1 MDESTKLFLLEFEN
15 RINQRF
21 DAMEQKMDQKLK
33 QQKEEIITIMD
44 QKLKQ
49 QKEDIITI
57 MDQKLEQ
64 QKEEIITIMDQKL
77 KQQEEKII
85 VMTNNILDKKIK
97 DLVGDVAQEIHTLTD
112 VLSNSTDRKIAK
124 QTKRISKAIRQAAN
138 DIDRKVA
145 S

>member
-21 DAMEQKMDQKLK
+21 DAMEQKIEQK
-33 QQKEEIITIMD
+33 
-44 QKLKQ
+44 
-49 QKEDIITI
+49 

-64 QKEEIITIMDQKL
+64 QKEEIITIIDQKL